1 MSVSAVTRRVSAPSV
16 DSRSGTAGQMPTDAL
31 LLPPLRDAP
40 STLSQPGSPH
50 SFHENRPPD
59 APRLLPDALPRG
71 CCWTP
76 PWLWHPAR
84 FTPQLPRK
92 PSAGCAS
99 TVAGSASPWLLLD
112 PALALAPS
120 QVHPTAS
127 TKTVRRMRL
136 DRCRMR
142 FPVVVAGPHRP
153 GSGTQPGSPH
163 SFHENRP
170 PDAPRLL
177 LDPLPR
183 GCLLDPALALAPSQ
197 VHPTASTKTV
207 RRMRLDRCCI
217 RFPVVVCWTT
227 ALALAPSQV
236 HPTASTKT
244 VRRMRLDRC
253 RMRFPVV
260 VAGPHRPGSGTQPG
274 SPHSFHENRPPDA
287 PRLLPDALPRGC
299 LLDPALALAPS
310 QVHPTARSLN
320 SRRART
326 QQQNAR
332 LQLLGNASET
342 KTGRHPSPLLSGKR
356 SGHLMVR
363 HPVEP
368 QMSQKNSDFSP
379 CATYPQICQGPV
391 EKSKVITQHSTP
403 LTPLY
408 PQIYLAVLFSPCDIL
423 NL

>member
-1 MSVSAVTRRVSAPSV
+1 VSVSAVTRRVSAPSV

-59 APRLLPDALPRG
+59 APRP
-71 CCWTP
+71 
-76 PWLWHPAR
+76 
-84 FTPQLPRK
+84 
-92 PSAGCAS
+92 
-99 TVAGSASPWLLLD
+99 LLD
-112 PALALAPS
+112 P
-120 QVHPTAS
+120 
-127 TKTVRRMRL
+127 
-136 DRCRMR
+136 
-142 FPVVVAGPHRP
+142 
-153 GSGTQPGSPH
+153 
-163 SFHENRP
+163 P
-170 PDAPRLL
+170 PRSYL
-177 LDPLPR
+177 LDP
-183 GCLLDPALALAPSQ
+183 
-197 VHPTASTKTV
+197 
-207 RRMRLDRCCI
+207 
-217 RFPVVVCWTT
+217 